1 MNGKLSE
8 NKWLCDGQTILDSS
22 LASNKVG
29 YQSSWKMYT
38 VDYQLHLFQKRFTN
52 YKSFKMY
59 MLNCVVSVS
68 IGAQSVLIKHSNFIM
83 VFRVS
88 KNHEFY
94 TSVVLSIYLHI

>member
-1 MNGKLSE
+1 
-8 NKWLCDGQTILDSS
+8 
-22 LASNKVG
+22 
-29 YQSSWKMYT
+29 MYT

-68 IGAQSVLIKHSNFIM
+68 IGAQSVLIKHTNFIM

-94 TSVVLSIYLHI
+94 TSVVLSTHLELDRRKMARDPGYRRMFF